1 MADVA
6 SVSDVKPNPPLGV
19 APTVGFD
26 MEPYYLRDLGEKRPV
41 SIDDIAQEAV
51 VDLKVCRTCT
61 AVAFAHQE
69 RCGNCGAIHWGYVP
83 EELVDNVD
91 VEVLKD
97 GRGPVKLKGYWS
109 TDWPPR
115 DRLMRTEE
123 MQSIPERD
131 PDFAAILASLPSI
144 LGIWGIGHMYVGKS
158 LKGVLLLL
166 AGASAWA
173 LFVVFTLLWHQWV
186 VSYSFMAL
194 GIGVWVWQTM
204 RAFNLAVERNS
215 LRDHT
220 WTALRTALGN
230 KPKVSEF
237 TPGRL

>member
-6 SVSDVKPNPPLGV
+6 PVSDVKPNPPLGV

-26 MEPYYLRDLGEKRPV
+26 VGPYYLRDLGENRPV
-41 SIDDIAQEAV
+41 SADDIAYEAAAN
-51 VDLKVCRTCT
+51 LKVCRTCT
-61 AVAFAHQE
+61 TVAFVHQE
-69 RCGNCGAIHWGYVP
+69 RCGNCGVVHWGYVP
-83 EELVDNVD
+83 KQLVGNVD
-91 VEVLKD
+91 VEALKD

-115 DRLMRTEE
+115 DRLIRTEE
-123 MQSIPERD
+123 LRSIPKRD
-131 PDFAAILASLPSI
+131 PDSAAILASFPSI
-144 LGIWGIGHMYVGKS
+144 LGIWGIGHIYAGKS

-173 LFVVFTLLWHQWV
+173 LFIVFMLLWHHSAV
-186 VSYSFMAL
+186 TYSFMAL
-194 GIGVWVWQTM
+194 GIGVWGWQTM

-215 LRDHT
+215 LRDST